1 MPLER
6 QPFASVLHSY
16 KVLTSADGI
25 CLSVFR
31 TTRAAPTVLTL
42 PNNSCSREPL
52 AEHGAA
58 FHMTDTSLHFTDNNT
73 ALVQRYSYTPC
84 QIAASL
90 LYPHF
95 GWVATKFRKKAAFSH
110 KKIKVLIF
118 QVQSVPAKGK
128 WEDQMRGR
136 RYELFKATL
145 KFKCPL
151 FIYIFL
157 HVFHQGKR
165 SMHVPCFH
173 SFIPEVLR

>member
-95 GWVATKFRKKAAFSH
+95 G
-110 KKIKVLIF
+110 
-118 QVQSVPAKGK
+118 
-128 WEDQMRGR
+128 
-136 RYELFKATL
+136 
-145 KFKCPL
+145 
-151 FIYIFL
+151 
-157 HVFHQGKR
+157 
-165 SMHVPCFH
+165 
-173 SFIPEVLR
+173 